1 VAIGDI
7 GPRLWFRPDVRGLAH
22 LPGEGGAL
30 VVGSRSG
37 GRLNVEAI
45 VLAAALG
52 RADLTGPPL
61 VTAATPDEVAA
72 GLDAGTVVLAQP
84 GAASEAHRPSWEP
97 PVPDAAAAAL
107 LLAPALERGA
117 PVVPLVAIGGQ
128 ETALFLTRGEGLARG
143 LRLDR
148 VLGIDRLPLS
158 LGPPWGVNVG
168 GVLGYLPFPVQVTL
182 QLLPALTVP
191 DGGSRDDLAA
201 ALARDL
207 GAAVQSAFAA
217 LADERHP
224 PRPLPRGVSRAA
236 RVLAG
241 AGLARPMRP
250 DTVVRAAWHLVQDGV
265 GPAGAYEYSAAR
277 FPDAP
282 AVIDDSG
289 TLTFAE
295 LTGRVAALAAALGD
309 AGIGPD
315 DRVGVL
321 ARNHAG
327 FVEAVAAL
335 SRLGADVVLLNTSF
349 AGPQLLGVLEHER
362 VSALVHDGEF
372 SPLLADAATDLV
384 RVVSWPEPGGDPSP
398 SIDALIDGA
407 AGRRP
412 PGRAVGE
419 TRFVLLTSGTT
430 GQPRGASRP
439 TPRQA
444 DPLVALL
451 SRIPLRQRDTTL
463 VASPLFHAWGFA
475 HLGLGMVLSSTL
487 VLQRHFDPEAT
498 LAAIEAHRVR
508 VLAAVPVMLLRLLD
522 LPAEVRSRYDLS
534 SLEVVASSG
543 SSLPGDLATRFMD
556 AFGDVLYNLYGSTEA
571 AWAGIATPADL
582 RAAPGTAGR
591 PPFGTEVHIVDA
603 AGHDLPTGVTGR
615 ILVHNS
621 MMQQGPTTTGSGSGH
636 VPPGLLATG
645 DVGHVDELGRLF
657 VDGRDDDMIVS
668 GGENVYPQEVE
679 DVLASHPSILEVV
692 VVGVYDEAFGQRL
705 KALVVR
711 HPEARLTA
719 AEVRT
724 HVRDRLARFKVPRDV
739 EFIDELPRNSTG
751 KVLRREVGGS

>member
-1 VAIGDI
+1 
-7 GPRLWFRPDVRGLAH
+7 
-22 LPGEGGAL
+22 
-30 VVGSRSG
+30 
-37 GRLNVEAI
+37 
-45 VLAAALG
+45 
-52 RADLTGPPL
+52 
-61 VTAATPDEVAA
+61 
-72 GLDAGTVVLAQP
+72 
-84 GAASEAHRPSWEP
+84 
-97 PVPDAAAAAL
+97 
-107 LLAPALERGA
+107 
-117 PVVPLVAIGGQ
+117 VAIGGQ

-148 VLGIDRLPLS
+148 VLGVDRLPLS
-158 LGPPWGVNVG
+158 LGPPWGVNIG
-168 GVLGYLPFPVQVTL
+168 GVLGYVPFPVQVTV
-182 QLLPALTVP
+182 QLLPALTMPEGAAP
-191 DGGSRDDLAA
+191 DDAA
-201 ALARDL
+201 ASLARDL
-207 GAAVQSAFAA
+207 AAAVQSAFAA

-224 PRPLPRGVSRAA
+224 PRPLPRGASRAA

-250 DTVVRAAWHLVQDGV
+250 DTVARAAWHLVQDGV

-282 AVIDDSG
+282 AVIDDGG
-289 TLTFAE
+289 TRTFAE

-309 AGIGPD
+309 AGVGPD

-327 FVEAVAAL
+327 FVEAIAAL

-349 AGPQLLGVLEHER
+349 AGPQLRDVLEREH

-372 SPLLADAATDLV
+372 APLVADAIDLV
-384 RVVSWPEPGGDPSP
+384 RVVSWPEPDGEVSP
-398 SIDALIDGA
+398 SIDELVEGA

-412 PGRAVGE
+412 PGRAAGE
-419 TRFVLLTSGTT
+419 SRFVLLTSGTT

-522 LPAEVRSRYDLS
+522 LPAEVRSGYDLS

-591 PPFGTEVHIVDA
+591 PPFGTEVHIVDP
-603 AGHDLPTGVTGR
+603 AGHDLPVGVTGR

-621 MMQQGPTTTGSGSGH
+621 MMQQGPTTTGTGSGH

-692 VVGVYDEAFGQRL
+692 VIGVPDDAFGQRL

-711 HPEARLTA
+711 HPDARISA
-719 AEVRT
+719 AEVRS

-739 EFIDELPRNSTG
+739 EFIAELPRNSTG